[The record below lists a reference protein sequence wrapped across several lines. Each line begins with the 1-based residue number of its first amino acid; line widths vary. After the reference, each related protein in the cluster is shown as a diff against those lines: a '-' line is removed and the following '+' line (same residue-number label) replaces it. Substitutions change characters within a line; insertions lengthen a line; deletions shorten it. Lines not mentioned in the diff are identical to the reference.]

1 MYSPFLWNKLSFI
14 IKSIKAV
21 PHLKKRKQKTPV
33 QFDFCVISYNIFLK
47 FYSSLFFTCLYL
59 YFSFIH
65 FMYFGMLLCVF
76 EATYNLHMTL
86 VSIIIIVIILDL
98 ADDRTAFITKYV

>member
-1 MYSPFLWNKLSFI
+1 MC
-14 IKSIKAV
+14 
-21 PHLKKRKQKTPV
+21 
-33 QFDFCVISYNIFLK
+33 FCRI
-47 FYSSLFFTCLYL
+47 
-59 YFSFIH
+59 
-65 FMYFGMLLCVF
+65 F

>member
-1 MYSPFLWNKLSFI
+1 MC
-14 IKSIKAV
+14 
-21 PHLKKRKQKTPV
+21 
-33 QFDFCVISYNIFLK
+33 FCKI
-47 FYSSLFFTCLYL
+47 
-59 YFSFIH
+59 
-65 FMYFGMLLCVF
+65 F